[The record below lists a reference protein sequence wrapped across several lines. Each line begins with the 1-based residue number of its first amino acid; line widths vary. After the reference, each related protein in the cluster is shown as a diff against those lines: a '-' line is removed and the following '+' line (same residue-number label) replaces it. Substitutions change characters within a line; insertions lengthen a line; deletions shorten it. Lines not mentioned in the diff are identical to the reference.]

1 MVTIKRAADLTGLTP
16 KAIRHYEHL
25 GLCPCSPRS
34 AGGYRLY
41 SPQALDRLRQ
51 IRYYRELGFSLEE
64 IRGLLDAPENA
75 VREALTRRR
84 QTVTDEIAR
93 QQRALATLDAALSI
107 APRGA
112 VEGGV
117 AVVTIDLQNDI
128 LEGGA
133 LACKRIHR
141 ILPPLAKLFAR
152 ARERGVPV
160 IYICDWHEPDDPE
173 LLLWNDH
180 MLAGTRGAEIIDQV
194 APGPQD
200 IVIHKNRF
208 NGFVNT
214 DLQAVL
220 DALHVRTVVMTGW
233 RTDVCVAQTAIEAFY
248 RGYRVVLAEDGV
260 GSTSQAEHASGL
272 SMMRI
277 NYGFD
282 CWPCETVLEKLLDEQ
297 EAAPQ

>member
-1 MVTIKRAADLTGLTP
+1 MTIKKAAELTGLTP
-16 KAIRHYEHL
+16 KAIRHYESM
-25 GLCPCSPRS
+25 GLCPCPRRS
-34 AGGYRLY
+34 EGKYRLY
-41 SPQALDRLRQ
+41 SPRELDRLRQ

-64 IRGLLDAPENA
+64 IRGLLDAPEDA

-84 QTVTDEIAR
+84 QSVADEIIR
-93 QQRALATLDAALSI
+93 QQRALAALDAALSI

-141 ILPPLAKLFAR
+141 ILPRLAKLFEH

-180 MLAGTRGAEIIDQV
+180 MIAGSRGAEIIPQV
-194 APGPQD
+194 APGPRD
-200 IVIHKNRF
+200 VVIHKNRF
-208 NGFVNT
+208 NGFLNT
-214 DLQAVL
+214 KLQAVL
-220 DALHVRTVVMTGW
+220 DMLQVRTIVMTGW

-260 GSTSQAEHASGL
+260 GSTSQAEHDSGL

-282 CWPCETVLEKLLDEQ
+282 CYPCETVLENILDE
-297 EAAPQ
+297 

>member
-1 MVTIKRAADLTGLTP
+1 MTIKKAAELTGLTP
-16 KAIRHYEHL
+16 KAIRHYESL
-25 GLCPCSPRS
+25 GLCPCSRRS
-34 AGGYRLY
+34 EGKYRLY
-41 SPQALDRLRQ
+41 SPRELDRLRQ

-64 IRGLLDAPENA
+64 IGGLLDAPEEA
-75 VREALTRRR
+75 VREALTRQR
-84 QTVTDEIAR
+84 QKVSDEITR

-107 APRGA
+107 APREA

-133 LACKRIHR
+133 LACKRIRR
-141 ILPPLAKLFAR
+141 ILPRLSKLFEH

-180 MLAGTRGAEIIDQV
+180 MIAGSYGAEIIDQV
-194 APGPQD
+194 APGPRD
-200 IVIHKNRF
+200 VVIRKNRF
-208 NGFVNT
+208 NGFLNT
-214 DLQAVL
+214 ELQAVL
-220 DALHVRTVVMTGW
+220 DTLQVRTIVMTGW

-260 GSTSQAEHASGL
+260 GSTSQAEHDSGL

-282 CWPCETVLEKLLDEQ
+282 CYPCETVLEKLLDM
-297 EAAPQ
+297 